1 MEQAEFLH
9 TLPVGIAV
17 QPVLPG
23 AVSDYEER
31 RVAAEYHYPWVE
43 WLDLPTNERAASVAH
58 SRIRQLVSLASN
70 DAEHDWHR
78 AHRNGR
84 GA

>member
-17 QPVLPG
+17 QPSLPG

-31 RVAAEYHYPWVE
+31 RVAEEYHYQWGE
-43 WLDLPTNERAASVAH
+43 WLSLEPGERASSVAH
-58 SRIRQLVSLASN
+58 SRIRQRISLASN
-70 DAEHDWHR
+70 DAEHEWHNAR
-78 AHRNGR
+78 RR
-84 GA
+84 GPTA